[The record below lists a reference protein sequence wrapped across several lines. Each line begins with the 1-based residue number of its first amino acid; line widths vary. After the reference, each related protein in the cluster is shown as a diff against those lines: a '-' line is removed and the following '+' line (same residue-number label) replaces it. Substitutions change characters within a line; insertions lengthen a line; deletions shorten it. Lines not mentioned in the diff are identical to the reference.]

1 MRMGVAT
8 DFFFLL
14 YKRGL
19 KNIGIVHKERSNI
32 EHRNFILCV
41 VEPILYLFYAHIL
54 ARENVCRCV

>member
-41 VEPILYLFYAHIL
+41 VEPILYLFMHIF
-54 ARENVCRCV
+54 